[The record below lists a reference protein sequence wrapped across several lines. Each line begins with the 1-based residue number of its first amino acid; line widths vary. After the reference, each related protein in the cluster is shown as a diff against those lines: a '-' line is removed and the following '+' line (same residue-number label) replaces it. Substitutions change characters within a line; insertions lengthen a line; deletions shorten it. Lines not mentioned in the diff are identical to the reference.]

1 MCYVSIYNIVLVLVL
16 QQSKSIMHIHI
27 STLIDSF
34 PI

>member
-1 MCYVSIYNIVLVLVL
+1 MCYVSIYNIVLALVL
-16 QQSKSIMHIHI
+16 QQSKSIIHKLI